1 MWDYILMIIEHTAS
15 KINVWAWHKRAKILE
30 KERAKK

>member
-1 MWDYILMIIEHTAS
+1 MIIEHTAS
-15 KINVWAWHKRAKILE
+15 KINVWAWHKRVKILE

>member
-1 MWDYILMIIEHTAS
+1 MIDWILKIIEHTAS
-15 KINVWAWHKRAKILE
+15 KINGWACDKRVKKLE